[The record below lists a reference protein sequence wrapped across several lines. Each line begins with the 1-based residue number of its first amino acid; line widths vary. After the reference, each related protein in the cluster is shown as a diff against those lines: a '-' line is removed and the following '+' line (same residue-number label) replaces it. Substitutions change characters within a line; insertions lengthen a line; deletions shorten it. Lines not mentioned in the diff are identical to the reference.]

1 MVRVASSVQELSYLF
16 AMTIEFVQHHW
27 AILAASVLGL
37 AISLFVA
44 VRAFEDSAR
53 GQLLRLVRTHDEKIG
68 AANKARKVASTAA
81 ATLHRMSANRD
92 SAIPRRLQEAGEALE
107 DAQALVK
114 IADDQVM
121 ISANL
126 VRKIIVEEFPPQQH
140 DRLRAKYLAEN
151 KKPDKSFTF

>member
-1 MVRVASSVQELSYLF
+1 MA
-16 AMTIEFVQHHW
+16 IEFVQHHW

-37 AISLFVA
+37 GISLFVA

-53 GQLLRLVRTHDEKIG
+53 GQLLRLVRAHDEKIR
-68 AANKARKVASTAA
+68 AADKARKVASNAA
-81 ATLHRMSANRD
+81 AKLQRMSANRD
-92 SAIPRRLQEAGEALE
+92 SAIPRHLSEAAHALE
-107 DAQALVK
+107 DAQALAK

-140 DRLRAKYLAEN
+140 ASLRAKYLAES
-151 KKPDKSFTF
+151 K